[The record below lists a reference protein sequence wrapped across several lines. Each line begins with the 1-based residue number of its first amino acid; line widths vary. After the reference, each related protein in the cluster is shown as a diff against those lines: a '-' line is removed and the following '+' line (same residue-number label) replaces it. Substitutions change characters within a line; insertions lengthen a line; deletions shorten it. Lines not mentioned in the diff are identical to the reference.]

1 MLRFTSFCIIL
12 VVSLLGTACNDAQNS
27 GGEPL
32 FDRKEMLRNYADN
45 LIRPAFSNLQ
55 TKVNNLKSNWTS
67 FNTNPNETQLTLVK
81 TAWTEAYTAWQLA
94 NAYNFGPAGE
104 DGLKK
109 GLIEEIATFPANTTQ
124 IEAFIANN
132 DVSVNNF
139 NRDAR
144 GFLSIEYL
152 LFSNNLL
159 LTDAPRRAYLNAMIE
174 HLQTNVNAVVT
185 AWDGD
190 YATTFKA
197 ADGTD
202 VGSSTSQ
209 LYNEFVRSFE
219 SIKNFKVGLPAGKRP
234 GQTAPA
240 PELSE
245 AYYSGQSLDMLKIH
259 INAIE
264 QIYYGRSQNGS
275 SGIGFKA
282 YLDKVV
288 GGPELVAATEAQWQN
303 VKTALAAV
311 PTDQTFT
318 ALLTNNHPSIE
329 ALHTELQKHTRFF
342 KSDMSS
348 LLGIAITFSSGDG
361 D

>member
-1 MLRFTSFCIIL
+1 MLRFTLFCAVL
-12 VVSLLGTACNDAQNS
+12 ALSLMNTACNDSKNS
-27 GGEPL
+27 NNEPL

-55 TKVNNLKSNWTS
+55 TKVNNLKSAWES
-67 FNTNPNETQLTLVK
+67 FNTNPNETQLSLVK

-104 DGLKK
+104 AGLKK

-132 DVSVNNF
+132 DLSLNNF
-139 NRDAR
+139 NRDTR
-144 GFLSIEYL
+144 GFLSMEYL
-152 LFSNNLL
+152 LFGNNQL
-159 LTDAPRRAYLNAMIE
+159 LTDTNRRAYFNAVLN
-174 HLQTNVNAVVT
+174 HLQTNINAVVT

-190 YATTFKA
+190 YATAFKA

-219 SIKNFKVGLPAGKRP
+219 GLRNFKVGLPAGKRP
-234 GQTAPA
+234 GQTAAA

-245 AYYSGQSLDMLKIH
+245 AFYSGKSLEMLKIH

-264 QIYYGRSQNGS
+264 QIYYGRTQNGAN
-275 SGIGFKA
+275 GIGFKA

-288 GGPELVAATEAQWQN
+288 GGPELVTATEAQWQN

-311 PTDQTFT
+311 PTDQSFT
-318 ALLTNNHPSIE
+318 ALLANNHPSIE
-329 ALHTELQKHTRFF
+329 ALYVELQKHTRFF

-348 LLGIAITFSSGDG
+348 LLGIAITYSSGDG